1 MNRAF
6 AEQFL
11 SRFAETASM
20 GDHKAHMAMISKKV
34 QLYGVPG
41 FETIGYEDWSRQ
53 CEDEFSHGLI
63 KSIGYFGL
71 EMKKETDTLIC
82 VETHETVEA
91 HDGTVNSDWIEIFI
105 EREDD
110 GEWRIVQER
119 ILPAPAH

>member
-1 MNRAF
+1 MNRDF

-11 SRFAETASM
+11 SRFAESAVM

-53 CEDEFSHGLI
+53 CEDDFSRGLI

-82 VETHETVEA
+82 VETHETLEA
-91 HDGTVNSDWIEIFI
+91 YDGTVNSDWLEIFI

-119 ILPAPAH
+119 ILPPPAH